1 MKCSDIV
8 AKTGR
13 LNDFKSLKTLCP
25 YHFNVKKV
33 CNTVDKLYACQISGF
48 WSNRVK
54 SNPLFSEEC
63 LNASFMLGW
72 KFKILIAIYILQAK
86 QKILC
91 YVLWRKLQI
100 LRNELKI
107 NEGKKQHKNCKPCG
121 SQIIPSSKLII
132 CVHTVIGADRYLCHP
147 LSKELR

>member
-1 MKCSDIV
+1 MSVILWTNFTHV
-8 AKTGR
+8 RFLVSGPIE
-13 LNDFKSLKTLCP
+13 SS
-25 YHFNVKKV
+25 
-33 CNTVDKLYACQISGF
+33 QIPF
-48 WSNRVK
+48 
-54 SNPLFSEEC
+54 FSEEC
-63 LNASFMLGW
+63 LNASFMVGW

-147 LSKELR
+147 LSKEL